1 MTRTLSIG
9 ISTCPNDTFA
19 FHALLEGEVRPQG
32 IDLRFELADVEQLN
46 EGLLAGRFDV
56 AKASAH
62 ALLAASERLVA
73 LPCGWA
79 LGMGVG
85 PLVLAARG
93 GRERT
98 DGAQR
103 ARPPLV
109 LAPGKWTTATLLW
122 KLFHPEKVRLEQR
135 VFSAILPA
143 LASAEADLGVCI
155 HEARFTWKEWQ
166 VDFVEDLGETWER
179 ATQAPL
185 ALGGLVASRAVEPRV
200 LERVASAVRS
210 SLEWGLAHRDRCI
223 ATMRRYADAQADD
236 VLWAHA
242 DLYVNERT
250 LELGSLGRD
259 ALRILAD
266 LARERGLLVGAAPE
280 VLSI

>member
-19 FHALLEGEVRPQG
+19 FHALLEREVRAQA

-62 ALLAASERLVA
+62 VLLAASERLVA

-93 GRERT
+93 RRER
-98 DGAQR
+98 
-103 ARPPLV
+103 PEPLV
-109 LAPGKWTTATLLW
+109 LAPGRWTTATLLW
-122 KLFHPEKVRLEQR
+122 KLFHPEKVHLEQR
-135 VFSAILPA
+135 LFSAILPA
-143 LASAEADLGVCI
+143 LASAKADLGVCI

-185 ALGGLVASRAVEPRV
+185 PLGGLVASRALEPGV
-200 LERVASAVRS
+200 LQRVASAVRS
-210 SLEWGLAHRDRCI
+210 SLEWGLAHRDRCL
-223 ATMRRYADAQADD
+223 ATMRRYAEASSDD

-250 LELGSLGRD
+250 LELGSIGRD
-259 ALRILAD
+259 ALRTLGE

-280 VLSI
+280 VLAI